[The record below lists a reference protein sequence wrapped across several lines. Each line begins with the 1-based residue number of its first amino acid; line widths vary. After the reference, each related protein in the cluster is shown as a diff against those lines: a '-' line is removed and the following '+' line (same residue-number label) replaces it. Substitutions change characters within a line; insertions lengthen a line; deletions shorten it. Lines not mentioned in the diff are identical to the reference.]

1 MRRKITDG
9 RTRLIPP
16 LVSAIIFISILAAA
30 ASGTA
35 FLFEN
40 WASIAGEAA
49 DREGTLQCTPP
60 PPQMTSWWTGD
71 DTGDDLLGNNNGI
84 LMNGVGFA
92 DGMVGRAFSFTNSSH
107 RVQVNN
113 SASLQPVSAISF
125 DAWIKPASLS
135 NTFNAV
141 LAKSDETIGQRS
153 YGMWVMWDGRI
164 IVIPS
169 TFTGMSARTGPG
181 TVPIGQWTHVAA
193 IITHGVG
200 YKIFV
205 NGVEQAITIE
215 GPPPV
220 LAATDTPFTIGTSD
234 PSWPNHNFQGL
245 IDEVEFFQRELT
257 ATEVFSIY
265 AAGNAGKCKP
275 ATILGDYADT
285 SVALSGNA
293 VVTPDTSPTGI
304 TRITASA
311 PTTFRGQLAVD
322 NSTGAVRVTNA
333 HPAGVYPITV
343 TAFGPGGTA
352 TKTFQLTVSSGQA
365 CNTIGFQPAG
375 QFPLGASP
383 TAAALGDFNNDGHQD
398 VAMTASPNLLL
409 VWSGSGTGTF
419 PGSAAFPV
427 GSNPMALA
435 AGDLN
440 GDGHTDI
447 VTANLNSHTVSVVM
461 NNGSGSFSSAVHY
474 PVENAPRSVA
484 IADLNNDGLLDIAA
498 ANVDSNSVSILLGNG
513 TGTFPAAVNFP
524 TGANPISIAI
534 GDLNGDGNKDIAS
547 ANFAGNSV
555 SVVLGNGLG
564 GFGSPSTY
572 GGLSNPHFI
581 IVADLNNDGNQD
593 VATPNVAAD
602 QVSVML
608 GNGTGILAPPT
619 HYAVGSVPV
628 TIATGDFDRDG
639 SPELVTADHL
649 AGQVSILK
657 GDGLGGFGAAVPV
670 AVGTVPYGLAVGDL
684 NGDGVQDIVSA
695 NASSNDLSLL
705 LGVCALP
712 SPTPTPNRGSIQ
724 FSSAIYNGD
733 EGTNAVITFTRTG
746 GSDGAVSAAWTY
758 TGGTAIRGGTCGLG
772 GTDFIVEASGTVSW
786 ADQDSADKTLSIHLC
801 EDPLDSEGPETAI
814 FELSEPTGGA
824 TLGMLSTTTLT
835 INDIAVPTPTPTPTP
850 TCVTAPSGIVSWW
863 RADDNAWDVMNLN
876 NGVLQNGAVFSP
888 GNVGKAFELDGIDDF
903 VQARPT
909 SGLPVGAAPRTV
921 EFWFRTPLNLSVNT
935 ESALFQYGTPSV
947 SQMFGLI
954 TSGNASGRLYF
965 YGHADD
971 LAGTTVL
978 EPDTW
983 YHTAV
988 TYDGATVRLYLN
1000 GSLDASGAKTLNTVL
1015 DTNGITIG
1023 SRPGS
1028 SKWKGQIDEP
1038 TLYNRALSA
1047 AEVVAI
1053 YQAGS
1058 LGKCGTCAPVPVGMT
1073 ALWTGDQHSRD
1084 IRGGHDAGLFG
1095 GAEFTVGKYGIGALE
1110 FPGSGAYAEVTDG
1123 FFDPGS
1129 LPFTNDFWFFSYN
1142 TPPADAY
1149 LIGKSHPDGG
1159 LGWDIRYADG
1169 RIKVSGINGWD
1180 FNIITD
1186 QVAPVNMWHHV
1197 ALSATATEAKLYING
1212 ILRGTSPR
1220 SPVSSTAN
1228 PMRFGF
1234 TTNYGGS
1241 SFQGKLDEISF
1252 YDRALTE
1259 SEIVAI
1265 AAGNGLGWCKPTAA
1279 TPPSGI
1285 VRWWA
1290 GDGDLKNFSPIF
1302 APLND
1307 VNGVGFFLGKVGQ
1320 GFRFRRADQAYFWA
1334 TDNGMPFG
1342 DASRTVE
1349 FWAKPA
1355 NNARMPFLY
1364 GGFSTA
1370 GAFYPMFINNK
1381 ACIGNWGG
1389 GDVCGTINI
1398 ADGNWHHIALT
1409 YSQAAHVAY
1418 IYVDGEYD
1426 ASMSRVYNSVPASG
1440 VFLGSS
1446 TPAGSNEFYE
1456 GDLDEV
1462 TVYDRQLTQAEIQRI
1477 VRAGFAGKL
1486 KQVPAP
1492 AAGGFAERTDGNGYI
1507 YVGDAAVSFP
1517 TVTTA
1522 GQLHEIPIALN
1533 GLPPLPYLSMGLTYD
1548 IATGAEYTGQ
1558 PTVCFN
1564 LPAFTPPEYNGM
1576 RILHLENGQWVDR
1589 TVLSNTYPVR
1599 CAAGMTSLSP
1609 FAIAYLTPTAA
1620 GVSVSGRI
1628 LDGTGRGII
1637 NARLTLTDTAGTVR
1651 SAVSNSFGYYRFEG
1665 VPVGE
1670 AYVIEAKH
1678 RRFRFMPQAVNV
1690 SDNINELDLIGI
1702 E

>member
-1 MRRKITDG
+1 
-9 RTRLIPP
+9 
-16 LVSAIIFISILAAA
+16 
-30 ASGTA
+30 
-35 FLFEN
+35 
-40 WASIAGEAA
+40 
-49 DREGTLQCTPP
+49 
-60 PPQMTSWWTGD
+60 
-71 DTGDDLLGNNNGI
+71 
-84 LMNGVGFA
+84 MNGVGFA

-107 RVQVNN
+107 RVQVNG
-113 SASLQPVSAISF
+113 SATLQPGNAISF
-125 DAWIKPASLS
+125 DAWIKPTNLS
-135 NTFNAV
+135 NQFNAV

-684 NGDGVQDIVSA
+684 NGDGVQDVVSA

-724 FSSAIYNGD
+724 FSSATYNGD
-733 EGTNAVITFTRTG
+733 EGTDAVLTFTRTG
-746 GSDGAVSAAWTY
+746 GSDGAVSTAWTY

-772 GTDFIVEASGTVSW
+772 GTDFISAASGVINW

-801 EDPLDSEGPETAI
+801 EDPLDTEGPETAI

-824 TLGMLSTTTLT
+824 TLGMPSTTTLT

-876 NGVLQNGAVFSP
+876 NGVLQNGATFSP
-888 GNVGKAFELDGIDDF
+888 GVVGKAFELDGIDDF

-1047 AEVVAI
+1047 AEVAAI

-1058 LGKCGTCAPVPVGMT
+1058 AGKCGTCAPVPVGMK
-1073 ALWTGDQHSRD
+1073 ALWKGESNALDSRGTNNGTLH
-1084 IRGGHDAGLFG
+1084 GGTTFTSGVVGQSFALDGTSGYVEIPDHDSLKVSEALTMEAWIYPTNIDRWQQVISKFSITPYL
-1095 GAEFTVGKYGIGALE
+1095 EYQMGI
-1110 FPGSGAYAEVTDG
+1110 
-1123 FFDPGS
+1123 DPG
-1129 LPFTNDFWFFSYN
+1129 
-1142 TPPADAY
+1142 
-1149 LIGKSHPDGG
+1149 
-1159 LGWDIRYADG
+1159 
-1169 RIKVSGINGWD
+1169 
-1180 FNIITD
+1180 
-1186 QVAPVNMWHHV
+1186 
-1197 ALSATATEAKLYING
+1197 G
-1212 ILRGTSPR
+1212 ILRVDISQDGTNYEQLFSPNA
-1220 SPVSSTAN
+1220 SITANTWQHIAATFDGGATKLYVNGAEVSSAILPISN
-1228 PMRFGF
+1228 VN
-1234 TTNYGGS
+1234 TNGNYPLMIGQEGRYIDKFVGS
-1241 SFQGKLDEISF
+1241 IDEVAI
-1252 YDRALTE
+1252 YDRALTP
-1259 SEIVAI
+1259 SEMQSQYL
-1265 AAGNGLGWCKPTAA
+1265 AGSIGKCSPTAI